1 MNTTIFIHLFPLQDN
16 HQTHHSQHDLLQPRV
31 FAQENS
37 NIADEG
43 NEADDTSNHI
53 LLTVQERLA
62 LGVELG
68 VVCKVVVTLGEK
80 LEGGFA
86 GRLLASA
93 V

>member
-1 MNTTIFIHLFPLQDN
+1 
-16 HQTHHSQHDLLQPRV
+16 
-31 FAQENS
+31 
-37 NIADEG
+37 
-43 NEADDTSNHI
+43 
-53 LLTVQERLA
+53 

>member
-62 LGVELG
+62 LG
-68 VVCKVVVTLGEK
+68 KVVVTLGEK